1 VVRRLLLALV
11 AAGLIVA
18 GHALNGHFDLKVYY
32 GATRAWLHGADLYG
46 FVEHGRDRDYG
57 FTYPPFG
64 ALVMAPIA
72 VLPWPVAA
80 VVFDALSVAA
90 TVVVLRLVAAPRQRD
105 ALVLAGLL
113 VLAFAFDPWRT
124 TYNYGQINLI
134 LLALVTVDLLLL
146 VDRRRSAGALI
157 GVAAAVKLV
166 PLIFIGYLLLTRRFR
181 AAATAAGTFGLA
193 TLLMVAVAPGASR
206 TFWTSAI
213 WQGDRIGDPAFVSN
227 QSLYGLISRYDGS
240 PIAWAG
246 LVLLVLGGWAWA
258 VLRRRDP
265 GFGLA
270 LTGVVAGLVSP
281 ITWVHHR
288 VWLIPAL
295 ALLARRRW
303 PAALAA
309 AVAYAVLCSRVV
321 WHVSRLA
328 DAYLLVAAG
337 LLVVLLVCGPRDSG
351 RPAAPAHG

>member
-1 VVRRLLLALV
+1 VVRRLPLIVVAVGLV
-11 AAGLIVA
+11 VAGL
-18 GHALNGHFDLKVYY
+18 ALNGHFDLKVYY
-32 GATRAWLHGADLYG
+32 GATRAFINGADLYG

-64 ALVMAPIA
+64 ALVMAPVA

-80 VVFDALSVAA
+80 VVFDALTVAA
-90 TVVVLRLVAAPRQRD
+90 TIVVLRLVASRD

-124 TYNYGQINLI
+124 TYNYGQINVI

-146 VDRRRSAGALI
+146 VDRRRPAGVLI

-166 PLIFIGYLLLTRRFR
+166 PLVFIGYLLLTRRFR
-181 AAATAAGTFGLA
+181 AALSAAAAFGLA

-213 WQGDRIGDPAFVSN
+213 WHGDRIGDPAFVSN
-227 QSLYGLISRYDGS
+227 QSLYGLVSRHGLG
-240 PIAWAG
+240 PVVG
-246 LVLLVLGGWAWA
+246 VVLVLLAGAAWVWA
-258 VLRRRDP
+258 VLRHRDP
-265 GFGLA
+265 LFGLGV
-270 LTGVVAGLVSP
+270 TGVVAGLVSP
-281 ITWVHHR
+281 ITWVHHL

-295 ALLARRRW
+295 AVVARWRW
-303 PAALAA
+303 PVALAA
-309 AVAYAVLCSRVV
+309 YLILASRVV
-321 WHVSRLA
+321 WHYDALA

-337 LLVVLLVCGPRDSG
+337 LLVVLLVCGPGTAG
-351 RPAAPAHG
+351 RRAAPAHG